1 MSGFVNGTA
10 APRLDGDA
18 LFVPIS
24 TAQPCGEDLSFSVEF
39 DQIQEARR
47 EDDPTLDQGEWV
59 VPLKQAD
66 WQYVANQCADIL
78 AHRSKDIRLF
88 VWLGESLGKLH
99 GFEGLSEA
107 HRLVAQAMNDYWE
120 TMYPLPEEGDQEQRI
135 GNLNWFLLRTAQLL
149 REIPVTHSDEGSYST
164 ADFEAARAL
173 QSAIDRD
180 MENADTLSSGKVTL
194 ALFAKA
200 QQATSPDFYS
210 KVVDQVSV
218 FEQRWQALRQAID
231 RRLASDG
238 PSFRG
243 VDESLDAVRTLIA
256 RYGRGAPR
264 TAPEAKMPESA
275 GVAGGGTAAAYTGVI
290 ADREQ
295 ALRLLSDVASFFRR
309 TEPHSPVAYL
319 ADKAAEWGSMPLH
332 VWLRS
337 VMKDDNA
344 LAHIEELL
352 GTNNI
357 ARADPP

>member
-1 MSGFVNGTA
+1 MSAFINGSA
-10 APRLDGDA
+10 GPSVDSNG

-24 TAQPCGEDLSFSVEF
+24 AAQPCGEDLSYSVEF
-39 DQIQEARR
+39 DRIQEARR

-66 WQYVANQCADIL
+66 WQYVANECADIL

-88 VWLGESLGKLH
+88 VWLGESLGKLR

-107 HRLVAQAMNDYWE
+107 HGLVARAMNDYWE
-120 TMYPLPEEGDQEQRI
+120 TMYPLPEQGDQEQRI

-149 REIPVTHSDEGSYST
+149 REIPVTHSNEGNYST

-180 MENADTLSSGKVTL
+180 IDNADALSAGKITS
-194 ALFAKA
+194 AMFAKA
-200 QQATSPDFYS
+200 QKATPFDFYS
-210 KVVDQVSV
+210 KLVDQISV
-218 FEQRWQALRQAID
+218 FEQRWLELRQAID
-231 RRLASDG
+231 RRLAADG

-243 VDESLDAVRTLIA
+243 VDESLDGVRTLIA
-256 RYGRGAPR
+256 RSGRGTPKIAAESETSPVATATAMR
-264 TAPEAKMPESA
+264 TTAYA
-275 GVAGGGTAAAYTGVI
+275 GTI

-295 ALRLLSDVASFFRR
+295 ALRALSDVAAFFRR

-332 VWLRS
+332 LWLRS

-352 GTNNI
+352 GSTNV
-357 ARADPP
+357 ARADPPE